1 MSTTKPLPPEF
12 ADLAP
17 WTAGYCLTNEHD
29 RYFKLMSLS
38 VDELRPF
45 IEAVMPRMEAMAAY
59 LQSLPV
65 DGLTAEQKNLFWL
78 LMTFIEM
85 AHPIEL
91 RWSTT
96 DVEDAFDP
104 ARMQFGQAS
113 RTSPV

>member
-1 MSTTKPLPPEF
+1 MTTIKPLPPEF

-17 WTAGYCLTNEHD
+17 WTADYCLTNERD

-38 VDELRPF
+38 VEELRPF
-45 IEAVMPRMEAMAAY
+45 IEAVMPRSEAMTAY
-59 LQSLPV
+59 LNDLAV
-65 DGLTAEQKNLFWL
+65 DGLTPAQKNLFWVL
-78 LMTFIEM
+78 VTFIEM

-91 RWSTT
+91 KWATT

-113 RTSPV
+113 CTSPI